1 MKMAKATDTEW
12 ETVAEGARTSVAFE
26 NIGDKLIGIYAGTQP
41 VTDEAKGE
49 TWDQYLFDD
58 CEYPE
63 DVAGENVAVNA
74 GYDLR
79 KALDQ
84 IEPHKFLVSVEYV
97 RNIPMKTQPA
107 PMKGFRVLRKAL

>member
-1 MKMAKATDTEW
+1 MATAKATEW
-12 ETVAEGARTSVAFE
+12 ETVSEGARTNVQFD
-26 NIGDKLIGIYAGTQP
+26 NIGDKLIGVFAGTQS

-49 TWDQYLFDD
+49 TWDQYLFNE

-63 DVAGENVAVNA
+63 DIAGENVAVNA

-79 KALDQ
+79 RALDQ
-84 IEPHKFLVSVEYV
+84 IEPFKFLVSVEYV
-97 RNIPMKTQPA
+97 RNIPMATQPA